1 MVMEPVAGYNVKGSS
16 APASKPPARAPR
28 RAATII
34 VVEDDPSV
42 RRIAAK
48 ILANGGYEV
57 WVARHGPEALEVWQQ
72 LGRRADLLITDL
84 EMPFGMDGLT
94 VASTLRQSFPSL
106 KVILISGYAQEPPQ
120 LNELKEAGIEFLP
133 KPFPAGVLLETVR
146 ACVGRP

>member
-1 MVMEPVAGYNVKGSS
+1 MEPAVDYNVKDNSV
-16 APASKPPARAPR
+16 PAAQPPARPQCGVT
-28 RAATII
+28 TII

-48 ILANGGYEV
+48 ILTSGGFEV

-72 LGRRADLLITDL
+72 LGCRADLLITDL

-94 VASTLRQSFPSL
+94 VASILRQSLPSL

-120 LNELKEAGIEFLP
+120 LNELKEASIEFLP
-133 KPFPAGVLLETVR
+133 KPFPAGVLLKTVR
-146 ACVGRP
+146 ACVGGS